1 MRLSPFARMAGI
13 AILSLLAACGGRDEG
28 SVAQMRGDAPTNTL
42 NICAIF
48 AERPHWRSDVE
59 TASLRYGTPVP
70 VMMGIMWRE
79 SRFQQHAS
87 PGTTS
92 AYGYAQAI
100 NATWDWY
107 KESSGNRNA
116 RRDNFADAAD
126 FVGWYMTQT
135 GRQNGLDFTDSF
147 AHYLAYH
154 EGHRGFAQGTYWQ
167 KEFLLNAASQV
178 QMMSGA
184 YALQLNA
191 CPSRTA

>member
-1 MRLSPFARMAGI
+1 MNLSPWTRIAGVLALCI
-13 AILSLLAACGGRDEG
+13 LAACGGDDTRT
-28 SVAQMRGDAPTNTL
+28 SVRADDAPSNTL

-48 AERPHWRSDVE
+48 AEKPHWRDSMQN
-59 TASLRYGTPVP
+59 ASLRYGTPVP

-79 SRFQQHAS
+79 SRFRQHAS

-100 NATWDWY
+100 NSTWDWY
-107 KESSGNRNA
+107 MDSTGNRHA

-135 GRQNGLDFTDSF
+135 VNQNGLPFYDSF

-154 EGHRGFAQGTYWQ
+154 EGHRGFTLGTYWQ
-167 KEFLLNAASQV
+167 KEFLLNAAAQV
-178 QMMSGA
+178 QTMSGT
-184 YALQLNA
+184 YALQLNG
-191 CPSRTA
+191 CPSRRA